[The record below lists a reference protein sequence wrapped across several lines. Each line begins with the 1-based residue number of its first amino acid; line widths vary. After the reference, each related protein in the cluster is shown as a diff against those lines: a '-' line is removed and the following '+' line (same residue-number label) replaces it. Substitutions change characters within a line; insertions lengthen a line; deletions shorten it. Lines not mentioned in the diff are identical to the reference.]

1 MENDLIYKIGITLI
15 PSIGAVNGK
24 KLISYCGGAKA
35 VFNEKKPALMKIP
48 GIGRHTVTNILS
60 QSVLKRAEK
69 EIDFIEKHNIQ
80 PLFYTDSEYPQR
92 LFHCEDGPLML
103 YYKGNKSLNHQRML
117 AIVGTR
123 RSTSYGRT
131 QCEKIVE
138 GLKDKDVFIVSG
150 LAYGID
156 SCAHRNALIH
166 KLPTVGV
173 MGHGLDR
180 IYPAENRNLAASM
193 MENGG
198 LLSEFLP
205 GTTPDRENFPKRNRI
220 VAGMTD
226 ATLVVESGIKGG
238 AIITANIAFSYNR
251 DVLAVP
257 GKVGDQYS
265 KGCNFLIKTNRAAM
279 VESAVDISRIMGWDD
294 VKKETLPQPQLFV
307 ELSDNEQ
314 KIMDILR
321 ETGEAGIDVLM
332 AKSGIPVSQISVILL
347 NLEFQGLV
355 ISLPGKRYKI
365 R

>member
-24 KLISYCGGAKA
+24 KLISYCGGAEA

-69 EIDFIEKHNIQ
+69 EIDFIKKHNIQ

-92 LFHCEDGPLML
+92 LFHCEDGPMML

-156 SCAHRNALIH
+156 SCAHRNALTQ

-180 IYPAENRNLAASM
+180 IYPAENRNLAAAM

-257 GKVGDQYS
+257 GKVNDQYS

-294 VKKETLPQPQLFV
+294 VKKERLPQPQLFV
-307 ELSDNEQ
+307 ELSENEQ
-314 KIMDILR
+314 KIIDILG
-321 ETGEAGIDVLM
+321 ETGETGIDALM